1 MAKVGGSGAGGG
13 RTPPSPSRG
22 SGCYGGGGGYMLGA
36 VRGTQGP
43 KMFPGIRGIPGR
55 AGQPPVERV
64 ATMGI
69 MQPDITS
76 QASGM

>member
-1 MAKVGGSGAGGG
+1 MAEVGRPGAGGG
-13 RTPPSPSRG
+13 MTPPSPNRG
-22 SGCYGGGGGYMLGA
+22 SGCYGGGRGYMLGA

-43 KMFPGIRGIPGR
+43 KMFPGIKGIPGR
-55 AGQPPVERV
+55 AGQLPVGRV

-69 MQPDITS
+69 VQPGITF